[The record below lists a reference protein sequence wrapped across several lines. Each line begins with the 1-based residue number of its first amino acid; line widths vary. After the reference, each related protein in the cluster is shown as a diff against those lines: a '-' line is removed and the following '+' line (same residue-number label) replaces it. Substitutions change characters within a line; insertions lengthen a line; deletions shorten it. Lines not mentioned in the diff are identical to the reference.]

1 MKRLLFALTP
11 FFLTGVSADNQAAC
25 PETCFNRGAE
35 SKPEC
40 MQAGY
45 ATPAAIEINKGWNTF
60 FTASYLY
67 YEAIQ
72 GGMDLAVP
80 VEATI
85 ASGSASDVYPS
96 ALGYPVL
103 VQDFAFKSGFQVGLG
118 WICPND
124 QWVLYAEYTWL
135 HGTTHTNATAPSP
148 NVATIN
154 GFGVPQSGLW
164 NPASWY
170 QGRYFD
176 NIYPPFISSAW
187 NYKIDLVDVQVSR
200 PYYASPRITVD
211 PFFGLRGAFIRQSLD
226 LNATELSYNDNI
238 IFSPVWEANYAS
250 HANGI
255 GPRFGANGNC
265 YLGYGIKLIGNAAAS
280 LLFTGYHVSQDVTSP
295 DADTPLPVRTTL
307 KEFSTLR
314 PNLDISLGLG
324 WDTYSYCQKFHWN
337 IEAVYDFSIFWEQN
351 MMRYLADLV
360 GSNYYGIGGGSAGNL
375 YLQGLII
382 KTGFNF

>member
-1 MKRLLFALTP
+1 MKHLLFALTP
-11 FFLTGVSADNQAAC
+11 FFLTSLSAENQDTC
-25 PETCFNRGAE
+25 PQTCFNRPE
-35 SKPEC
+35 QSKPEC
-40 MQAGY
+40 MQPGY
-45 ATPAAIEINKGWNTF
+45 AMPAAIEIPKGWNTF
-60 FTASYLY
+60 VTASYLY

-85 ASGSASDVYPS
+85 TGEVISDAEYS

-103 VQDFAFKSGFQVGLG
+103 VQDFGFKSGFQVGLG
-118 WICPND
+118 WISSND
-124 QWVLYAEYTWL
+124 HWLLYAEYTWL
-135 HGTTHTNATAPSP
+135 HGTTQTNATAPTP
-148 NVATIN
+148 NVTSIN
-154 GFGVPQSGLW
+154 GFAVPQSGVW
-164 NPASWY
+164 NPSSWY
-170 QGRYFD
+170 QGRYFT
-176 NIYPPFISSAW
+176 NTYTPFISSTW
-187 NYKIDLVDVQVSR
+187 NYKIDLVDLQVSR
-200 PYYASPRITVD
+200 PYYASPRITID
-211 PFFGLRGAFIRQSLD
+211 PFFGLRGAFIRQNLD
-226 LNATELSYNDNI
+226 LNSTELSYDSDE
-238 IFSPVWEANYAS
+238 IFSSVWEANYAS

-280 LLFTGYHVSQDVTSP
+280 LLFTGYHVSQDVISP

-307 KEFSTLR
+307 KDFSSLR
-314 PNLDISLGLG
+314 PNLDISLGIG

-360 GSNYYGIGGGSAGNL
+360 SSYYYGISSGSPASL
-375 YLQGLII
+375 YLQGLVI